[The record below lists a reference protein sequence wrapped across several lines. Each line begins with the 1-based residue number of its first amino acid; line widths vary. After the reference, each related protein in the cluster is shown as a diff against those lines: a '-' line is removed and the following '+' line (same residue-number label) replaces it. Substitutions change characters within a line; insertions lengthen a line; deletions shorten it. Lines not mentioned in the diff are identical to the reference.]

1 METSFICIAPDSI
14 KGFPNSSVA
23 KESTCNA
30 RDPSSISGWGKSTG
44 KGIGYELQYSWS
56 SLVSQLVKSLLAKWE
71 TLV

>member
-1 METSFICIAPDSI
+1 METSFICLAPDSI

-30 RDPSSISGWGKSTG
+30 RDPSSISGWGKSIG

-56 SLVSQLVKSLLAKWE
+56 SLVSQLVKSLPAKRE

>member
-14 KGFPNSSVA
+14 KGFPNSSVG

-30 RDPSSISGWGKSTG
+30 GDSSSISGWGKSTG
-44 KGIGYELQYSWS
+44 KGIGYQLQYSWS
-56 SLVSQLVKSLLAKWE
+56 SLVSQLVKSLPAKRE